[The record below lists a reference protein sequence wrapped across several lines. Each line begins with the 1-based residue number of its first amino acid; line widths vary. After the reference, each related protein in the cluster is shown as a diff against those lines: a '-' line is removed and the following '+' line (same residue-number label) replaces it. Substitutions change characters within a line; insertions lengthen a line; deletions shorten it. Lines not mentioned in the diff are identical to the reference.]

1 MGVGTAQIACG
12 PMNTSVLWV
21 TSPLFP
27 CRDSVKRSIRGR
39 GLLLVTLDSVDE
51 AGQMLRQ
58 FRAGAVVI
66 HATGTSE
73 SWDACAQLIRGG
85 SPVVVA
91 IDDARPADLQR
102 YWTLGCAGVMG
113 ISCPADR
120 VAAMLQNVAS
130 GGRQVMWLPET
141 AA

>member
-1 MGVGTAQIACG
+1 MRR
-12 PMNTSVLWV
+12 MNTSVLWV
-21 TSPLFP
+21 LSPQFP
-27 CRDSVKRSIRGR
+27 CRDAIKRTIRSR

-51 AGQMLRQ
+51 AFQMLRQ
-58 FRAGAVVI
+58 FRAGAVVL
-66 HATGTSE
+66 HAAGTSE
-73 SWDACAQLIRGG
+73 SWDVCTRLIGAG

-91 IDDARPADLQR
+91 IDDTKPADVPR
-102 YWTLGCAGVMG
+102 YWAVGCAGVIG

-120 VAAMLQNVAS
+120 IAAMLQNVAS